1 MSSLRTAGE
10 SVGLRRRMRGRLV
23 RCTNH
28 RTLVPSS
35 TVEEIERPSDVQ
47 VPHSVASNARTAV
60 MSSAVQLDSRHDATE
75 SWNAVLAHKHAV
87 SVLFSKE
94 LMFVSKTHAG
104 GDMGLALG
112 RTGSSRWWGCR

>member
-1 MSSLRTAGE
+1 
-10 SVGLRRRMRGRLV
+10 
-23 RCTNH
+23 
-28 RTLVPSS
+28 
-35 TVEEIERPSDVQ
+35 
-47 VPHSVASNARTAV
+47 